1 MGLRDTLEKHKIPI
15 PEDFDERLDIIVSGL
30 KRKSSYKQK
39 LEKFK
44 KHRGGAEPEPVAP
57 PIIPDKE
64 DFLGPRLRWFL
75 TAVTSPYA
83 RTMLQGI
90 FMVVFFISYLE
101 KIPLFGSIL
110 SASLDV
116 ILAGG
121 KTLVKS
127 VQSVLPAAIGMIP
140 LPYASMVGIAMAAIF
155 GMIVWPIFAIISL
168 SRQDFVA
175 AIESYIRMIP
185 PPIGDMLANTF
196 LEGNRAVARID
207 EKRIKLGNDIANA
220 LNQISQL
227 ADSVSSAMKEG
238 FESLAK
244 QTQEAAA
251 KASDM
256 MTKARSSIPPMPTA
270 PPMPS
275 MPTMPTA
282 PPMPSMPT
290 MPTAPPMPSM
300 PTMPTSTESQQA
312 TIPVAPG
319 PAPASALDRLR
330 SQKTGFSLP
339 KLRKGG
345 FHRRTRRKTWR
356 TKTRTT
362 RVLTT
367 RRTSEK
373 L

>member
-15 PEDFDERLDIIVSGL
+15 PEDFDERLDIIISGL

-39 LEKFK
+39 VEKFK
-44 KHRGGAEPEPVAP
+44 KHRGGAEPAPVAP
-57 PIIPDKE
+57 PIIPDSE
-64 DFLGPRLRWFL
+64 DYLGPRLRWFL
-75 TAVTSPYA
+75 NAMTSPYA
-83 RTMLQGI
+83 RTVLQGV
-90 FMVVFFISYLE
+90 FMVVFFLSYLE

-127 VQSVLPAAIGMIP
+127 VQSILPAAIGVIP
-140 LPYASMVGIAMAAIF
+140 LPYASMVGIAMAALF
-155 GMIVWPIFAIISL
+155 GFTVWPIFAIISL
-168 SRQDFVA
+168 SRQDFLA

-196 LEGNRAVARID
+196 LEGNRAVAKID

-227 ADSVSSAMKEG
+227 SDSISSSMKEG

-251 KASDM
+251 KGSEM
-256 MTKARSSIPPMPTA
+256 MATARNSIPPMPT
-270 PPMPS
+270 

-282 PPMPSMPT
+282 
-290 MPTAPPMPSM
+290 
-300 PTMPTSTESQQA
+300 STEFQQA
-312 TIPVAPG
+312 TIPVAS
-319 PAPASALDRLR
+319 APTL
-330 SQKTGFSLP
+330 T
-339 KLRKGG
+339 KGG

-356 TKTRTT
+356 TKR
-362 RVLTT
+362 T

-373 L
+373 H

>member
-15 PEDFDERLDIIVSGL
+15 PEDFDERLDIIVAGL

-44 KHRGGAEPEPVAP
+44 KHRGGAEPAPVAP

-127 VQSVLPAAIGMIP
+127 VQSILPAAIGVIP
-140 LPYASMVGIAMAAIF
+140 VPYASMVGIAMAAIF

-175 AIESYIRMIP
+175 AIESYIRVIP

-220 LNQISQL
+220 LNQISQI
-227 ADSVSSAMKEG
+227 ADSVSSSMKQG

-244 QTQEAAA
+244 QTQEAAS

-256 MTKARSSIPPMPTA
+256 MNKARSSIPAMPTA
-270 PPMPS
+270 PPMPN
-275 MPTMPTA
+275 MPTMPT
-282 PPMPSMPT
+282 MPKMPK
-290 MPTAPPMPSM
+290 MPTA
-300 PTMPTSTESQQA
+300 STESQQA
-312 TIPVAPG
+312 TIPVASPS
-319 PAPASALDRLR
+319 P
-330 SQKTGFSLP
+330 TT
-339 KLRKGG
+339 GG

-356 TKTRTT
+356 TKTR
-362 RVLTT
+362 RISA
-367 RRTSEK
+367 RR
-373 L
+373 

>member
-1 MGLRDTLEKHKIPI
+1 MGLRDTLENHKIPI

-44 KHRGGAEPEPVAP
+44 KHRGGAEPPPVAP
-57 PIIPDKE
+57 PIVPDSE
-64 DFLGPRLRWFL
+64 DYLGPRLRWFL

-127 VQSVLPAAIGMIP
+127 VQSILPAAIGVIP
-140 LPYASMVGIAMAAIF
+140 LPYASMVGIAMAALF
-155 GMIVWPIFAIISL
+155 GFTVWPIFAIISL

-227 ADSVSSAMKEG
+227 ADTVSSSMKQG

-244 QTQEAAA
+244 QTVEAAT

-256 MTKARSSIPPMPTA
+256 MNKARSSIPAMPTA
-270 PPMPS
+270 PPMPTI
-275 MPTMPTA
+275 PTQY
-282 PPMPSMPT
+282 
-290 MPTAPPMPSM
+290 
-300 PTMPTSTESQQA
+300 QQA
-312 TIPVAPG
+312 TIPVASP
-319 PAPASALDRLR
+319 
-330 SQKTGFSLP
+330 TT
-339 KLRKGG
+339 GG

-356 TKTRTT
+356 TKTR
-362 RVLTT
+362 RISA
-367 RRTSEK
+367 RR
-373 L
+373 